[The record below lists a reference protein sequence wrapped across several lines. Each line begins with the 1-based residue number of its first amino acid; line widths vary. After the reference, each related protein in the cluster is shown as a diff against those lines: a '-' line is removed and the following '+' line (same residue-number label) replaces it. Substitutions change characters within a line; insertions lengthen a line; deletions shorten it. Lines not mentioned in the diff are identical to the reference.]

1 MLFLRDRPHFVAST
15 ADGSKFFECSTQ
27 KGVFKRLAAGDL
39 LILTQIKSG
48 CAVVAVG
55 VVAHAAVCQE
65 TRRSVLRR
73 MLPRSLHGKLEEY
86 VGQKKTFDYVQFER
100 VFDARRLQLT
110 SAELLAKGGY
120 EPTNQPWVG
129 LLTARATPSSSFER
143 LSAFLERHA
152 VVRECK

>member
-1 MLFLRDRPHFVAST
+1 MRGKQSPGPDQHVDSVAWDDDAPAEPDDRFTCIPKTQHVGAASGNVFLKATKPRFVAST

-65 TRRSVLRR
+65 TRRSELRR

-86 VGQKKTFDYVQFER
+86 LGQKKNIR
-100 VFDARRLQLT
+100 
-110 SAELLAKGGY
+110 LLA
-120 EPTNQPWVG
+120 E
-129 LLTARATPSSSFER
+129 
-143 LSAFLERHA
+143 
-152 VVRECK
+152 